1 MLGQALH
8 LYTVKDRSRL
18 RMSIRPMTQVSS
30 NEGPVQRRAFSDW
43 ALLHSPSLEETGIR
57 GVLLDIGGIALF
69 GGIHSGFCLRHLF
82 AYFGI
87 VTGAL
92 VASIGSKRCE

>member
-1 MLGQALH
+1 MSAQQ
-8 LYTVKDRSRL
+8 RSRFEK
-18 RMSIRPMTQVSS
+18 SATEVIG

-69 GGIHSGFCLRHLF
+69 GGIHFGFCLRHLF
-82 AYFGI
+82 AYIDI

-92 VASIGSKRCE
+92 MASIGRGHGGISL

>member
-1 MLGQALH
+1 
-8 LYTVKDRSRL
+8 
-18 RMSIRPMTQVSS
+18 MSQQ
-30 NEGPVQRRAFSDW
+30 GPVQRPAFSVGRYF
-43 ALLHSPSLEETGIR
+43 HSPSLEETGIR

-69 GGIHSGFCLRHLF
+69 GGIHFGFCLRHLF

-92 VASIGSKRCE
+92 LASIGRGHGRHFFVT